1 MQSLRRSHD
10 GAINYECSECS
21 LDERPAVDHP
31 VAIGAGP
38 ATRTSP
44 LSSTLP
50 TGVLFDDFDYS
61 DSTDSRLARRG
72 WTVRSGGGGPG
83 VPGAIWSPAAVTFPR
98 LAGGPVLQLESS
110 TNGFGSGTTQTEVF
124 HQRKFREGTYAARVC
139 FADAPVSGP
148 HGDQLVQAFFSI
160 TPLAYDLD
168 PNYSELD
175 FEYLPN
181 GGWSVAV
188 SSLYATSWETYQA
201 TPWKAF
207 NTTTADRTSYA
218 GWHDLTIHVADHRI
232 NYYVDGQIF
241 AEHGEPYYP
250 ETPMSV
256 NFNQWF
262 IADGLLRNP
271 ARRTY
276 RLRVDYIYFAKDRVV
291 PPDGVAAQI
300 VDYRAASITH
310 IDTL

>member
-1 MQSLRRSHD
+1 
-10 GAINYECSECS
+10 
-21 LDERPAVDHP
+21 
-31 VAIGAGP
+31 
-38 ATRTSP
+38 
-44 LSSTLP
+44 
-50 TGVLFDDFDYS
+50 
-61 DSTDSRLARRG
+61 
-72 WTVRSGGGGPG
+72 
-83 VPGAIWSPAAVTFPR
+83 
-98 LAGGPVLQLESS
+98 
-110 TNGFGSGTTQTEVF
+110 
-124 HQRKFREGTYAARVC
+124 
-139 FADAPVSGP
+139 
-148 HGDQLVQAFFSI
+148 
-160 TPLAYDLD
+160 
-168 PNYSELD
+168 
-175 FEYLPN
+175 
-181 GGWSVAV
+181 
-188 SSLYATSWETYQA
+188 
-201 TPWKAF
+201 
-207 NTTTADRTSYA
+207 
-218 GWHDLTIHVADHRI
+218 LTIHVADHRI